1 MLGQAPERE
10 PGGHRPEHEGARTV
24 AGEAASVVDE
34 PIEAALLEPL
44 ALLAELLGGGAGEL
58 GDGRV
63 GVVGGV
69 GHGAELAGDAVER
82 GGQVLGL
89 ALGLAAQLVLARA
102 QERSGPLA
110 GLAHHGAD
118 LALDRLLHVG
128 RSRRRL
134 PGDV

>member
-1 MLGQAPERE
+1 MRTTGARPRRGVTAAGELLLGRVGGLLEVGVLGQAPERE

-89 ALGLAAQLVLARA
+89 ALG
-102 QERSGPLA
+102 
-110 GLAHHGAD
+110 
-118 LALDRLLHVG
+118 
-128 RSRRRL
+128 
-134 PGDV
+134 